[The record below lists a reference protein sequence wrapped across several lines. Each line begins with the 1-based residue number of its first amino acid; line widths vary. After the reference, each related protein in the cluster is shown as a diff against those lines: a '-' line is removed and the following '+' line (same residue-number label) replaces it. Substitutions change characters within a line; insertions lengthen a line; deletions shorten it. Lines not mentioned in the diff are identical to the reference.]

1 MNKISVITID
11 GPSASGKGS
20 LAKNIANH
28 FDYNLLDSGILYRLF
43 AMLESKEKDYFEIIN
58 IIKHQVDFVLTD
70 EGLRIMLDQ
79 KIDITYDLRS
89 EEIAKSAS
97 QLSSKKQVRE
107 LLFGLQRDFYDG
119 GGLVADGRDMGTV
132 VFKDAKLKIFLT
144 ASPEV
149 RAKRRYLELQNRGQ
163 EVNMPALIADIE
175 ARDLKDSSR
184 ELSPLLPADD
194 AIIIDSS
201 DMSLEEVFS
210 FTENL
215 IKEEFI

>member
-1 MNKISVITID
+1 MNKIRVITID

-28 FDYNLLDSGILYRLF
+28 FDYNLLDSGVLYRLF
-43 AMLESKEKDYFEIIN
+43 AMLERKQKDYFEIIN
-58 IIKHQVDFVLTD
+58 IIKYQVDFALKE

-79 KIDITYDLRS
+79 KVDITHDLRS

-144 ASPEV
+144 ASPEI

-201 DMSLEEVFS
+201 DMTLEEVFS

-215 IKEEFI
+215 IKKEFI

>member
-1 MNKISVITID
+1 MKKISVITID

-28 FDYNLLDSGILYRLF
+28 FDYNLLDSGVLYRLF
-43 AMLESKEKDYFEIIN
+43 AMLESKQKDYFEIIN
-58 IIKHQVDFVLTD
+58 IIKHQVDFALKE

-79 KIDITYDLRS
+79 KVDITHDLRS

-201 DMSLEEVFS
+201 DMTLEEVFS
-210 FTENL
+210 FTEN
-215 IKEEFI
+215 IVKKEFI

>member
-1 MNKISVITID
+1 
-11 GPSASGKGS
+11 
-20 LAKNIANH
+20 
-28 FDYNLLDSGILYRLF
+28 
-43 AMLESKEKDYFEIIN
+43 
-58 IIKHQVDFVLTD
+58 
-70 EGLRIMLDQ
+70 MLDQ
-79 KIDITYDLRS
+79 KVDITNNLRS
-89 EEIAKSAS
+89 EDIAKSAS

-175 ARDLKDSSR
+175 ARDLKDTSR

-201 DMSLEEVFS
+201 DMTLEEVFS